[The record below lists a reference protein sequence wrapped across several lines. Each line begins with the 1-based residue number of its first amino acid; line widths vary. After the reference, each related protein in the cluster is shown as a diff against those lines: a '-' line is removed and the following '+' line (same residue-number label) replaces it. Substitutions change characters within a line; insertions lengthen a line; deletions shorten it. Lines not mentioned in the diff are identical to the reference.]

1 MWAEWHAD
9 EGGEPGV
16 QVERTGME
24 AHAGNPSNPTDLRD
38 LTGRVFEATK
48 TLQKRQ
54 CWQLSGGGGGNTK
67 SDAKYKEQRHEVVP
81 GRVGMAPSNVD
92 YVFFSL
98 LKAKIMSSESDLSHN
113 DRPSL
118 CCSHR
123 YIQISSNIC
132 HLCCLFNVIPP
143 IQNQSFAGDFLS
155 CSVHWAHEW
164 MKGFLCRPKLVI
176 QVICITQ
183 WAGTFHN

>member
-1 MWAEWHAD
+1 MQTKEGNRGCRWSAQVWRHMQETPEIQQIYATWPD
-9 EGGEPGV
+9 ECLKRLKHS
-16 QVERTGME
+16 RTGS
-24 AHAGNPSNPTDLRD
+24 AGSS
-38 LTGRVFEATK
+38 
-48 TLQKRQ
+48 Q
-54 CWQLSGGGGGNTK
+54 GGKNTK

-143 IQNQSFAGDFLS
+143 IQNQSFAGVFPS